1 MARDVTS
8 DNRRMERRSRKSR
21 HPSAIASAQQSKAFF
36 EKILSM
42 IYSSN
47 PSETDIGQRTEQTS
61 DLASPNRT
69 RPEDFVC
76 LDRRKPMLHA
86 GSAVPLYLFL
96 SNNNDT
102 SRHMTSLNTAVVS
115 CLRKAR
121 WHSDVDE
128 GHLEQWSSARSRQM
142 IARKCSSGSMKDVV
156 ACI

>member
-1 MARDVTS
+1 MTV
-8 DNRRMERRSRKSR
+8 
-21 HPSAIASAQQSKAFF
+21 I
-36 EKILSM
+36 
-42 IYSSN
+42 SN
-47 PSETDIGQRTEQTS
+47 ALETGTGQRIEWTS

-76 LDRRKPMLHA
+76 LDRRKPILHA
-86 GSAVPLYLFL
+86 GSAVPLYLLL

-102 SRHMTSLNTAVVS
+102 SRHRTSLDTAVLS

-128 GHLEQWSSARSRQM
+128 GHPEQWSSARSRQM
-142 IARKCSSGSMKDVV
+142 IARKCSSGSIKDVV